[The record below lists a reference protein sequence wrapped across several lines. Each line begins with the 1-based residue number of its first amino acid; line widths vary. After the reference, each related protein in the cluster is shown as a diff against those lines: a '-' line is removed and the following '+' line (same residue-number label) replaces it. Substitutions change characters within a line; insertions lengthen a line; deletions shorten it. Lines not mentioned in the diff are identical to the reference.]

1 MGLDENGL
9 RQADADASE
18 READTEPH
26 AATGTDVPNHLG
38 PEAGAPA
45 DSAAEAEPH
54 APESA
59 GRRVHGVP
67 PLVPPEH
74 ALDDHLWLHCNLLKH
89 WQQSNLS

>member
-38 PEAGAPA
+38 PEA
-45 DSAAEAEPH
+45 DSAAPC
-54 APESA
+54 PRK
-59 GRRVHGVP
+59 RRPSGARGSTARTARARP
-67 PLVPPEH
+67 
-74 ALDDHLWLHCNLLKH
+74 
-89 WQQSNLS
+89 